1 MNVTQ
6 GTDSYTYFLNVC
18 GQLGIPCG
26 KEHENHEAV
35 CQVNN
40 KDDHSRGK
48 SLGDAYHKTLKYA
61 KLRLSDQIIVV
72 VKVSGCFIV
81 LVQFTS
87 VTVVKIHSC
96 LVVLIHF
103 IVCEFFNGS
112 TFRKQKMS
120 IISSV
125 LFCFL
130 KTCL

>member
-1 MNVTQ
+1 MLLKFECLLKAEYKNLCSDSSPYKVNVTQ

-72 VKVSGCFIV
+72 VKV
-81 LVQFTS
+81 
-87 VTVVKIHSC
+87 
-96 LVVLIHF
+96 
-103 IVCEFFNGS
+103 
-112 TFRKQKMS
+112 
-120 IISSV
+120 
-125 LFCFL
+125 
-130 KTCL
+130 